1 MLPVD
6 VVVAVVFVAPGGSPV
21 QGEGQRG
28 ISVHG
33 PRQEVLVVD
42 GGVLYGLVEQQL
54 ALAQGP
60 VLDHVEVSDLE
71 VLGDV
76 PRYPD
81 VVNPEEPDLGGGLRD
96 GGRGAR
102 VGDVEPASAVGGVD
116 LSLDC
121 RVTGNVLVRGKPFA
135 FRVSLREVTGSV
147 RLETF
152 TVLGKSI

>member
-6 VVVAVVFVAPGGSPV
+6 VVVALVFVAPGGSPV

-54 ALAQGP
+54 GFVHGP
-60 VLDHVEVSDLE
+60 ELDDVEV
-71 VLGDV
+71 GDV
-76 PRYPD
+76 EVPGDVARHPD
-81 VVNPEEPDLGGGLRD
+81 VVNPEELHPGGGLHH

-102 VGDVEPASAVGGVD
+102 AGDVEPASAVGGVD

-135 FRVSLREVTGSV
+135 FRVSLREVTGSM
-147 RLETF
+147 RLE
-152 TVLGKSI
+152 